1 MGTNNNSTNNST
13 TNSTTNPQKK
23 DDFFTN
29 KKDLIV
35 NQVNK
40 TITKEKE

>member
-1 MGTNNNSTNNST
+1 MGAKNNSTNNST

-23 DDFFTN
+23 DEFFLN

-35 NQVNK
+35 N
-40 TITKEKE
+40 